1 MSRFIELLD
10 RVREHTPRPA
20 GFAASGRSVDEFALI
35 AQAAPAALADDPRL
49 AAIDADAFLLRLAS
63 VDDPAL
69 PDAVEALSGRIW
81 GIRLP
86 LFTLEQT
93 RSLVGIGC
101 DYVIFDAAGT
111 EAALL
116 TLPDLG
122 IVITVDHRSDEGMI
136 RSLGELAING
146 LLFRPA
152 IRESPL
158 SFNTLA
164 NIQRVCGVIDRP
176 LLLELPEG
184 ICGTDLEVLR
194 SVETT
199 GLIVEVPPADRP
211 ASVRRCMGELPPRS
225 ESRMVRRAMQ
235 FSVGD
240 DGL

>member
-20 GFAASGRSVDEFALI
+20 GFAASGRSLDEFALI
-35 AQAAPAALADDPRL
+35 AQTVPAALADDPRL
-49 AAIDADAFLLRLAS
+49 AHSDADAFLLRLGS

-69 PDAVEALSGRIW
+69 PEAAKALAARIW
-81 GIRLP
+81 GVRLP
-86 LFTLEQT
+86 LFTLEHT
-93 RSLVGIGC
+93 KALIDIGC
-101 DYVIFDAAGT
+101 DYVVFDSAGT

-122 IVITVDHRSDEGMI
+122 IVITVDHRSDEGII

-158 SFNTLA
+158 SFHTLA
-164 NIQRVCGVIDRP
+164 TIQRVCGVIDRP

-184 ICGTDLEVLR
+184 LCGTDLEVLR

-211 ASVRRCMGELPPRS
+211 DALRRCMSELPPRS

>member
-20 GFAASGRSVDEFALI
+20 GFATSGRNLDEFALI
-35 AQAAPAALADDPRL
+35 AQASPQALADDAAL
-49 AAIDADAFLLRLAS
+49 AGACADAFLLRIGS
-63 VDDPAL
+63 VDHPAL
-69 PDAVEALSGRIW
+69 RDAAAALSGRIW
-81 GIRLP
+81 GVRLP

-93 RSLVGIGC
+93 KALITLGC

-122 IVITVDHRSDEGMI
+122 IIITVDHRSDEGMI

-158 SFNTLA
+158 SFHTLS
-164 NIQRVCGVIDRP
+164 NIQRVCGVVDRP
-176 LLLELPEG
+176 LLLELPDG
-184 ICGTDLEVLR
+184 VCGTDLEVLR

-199 GLIVEVPPADRP
+199 GVIVDVPPADRP
-211 ASVRRCMGELPPRS
+211 TEVRRCMAELPLRS
-225 ESRMVRRAMQ
+225 ESRMVRRAMP

-240 DGL
+240 EHL

>member
-20 GFAASGRSVDEFALI
+20 GFAASARSVGEFALI
-35 AQAAPAALADDPRL
+35 AQAPPEALADDPRL
-49 AAIDADAFLLRLAS
+49 ADTDADAFLLRLGS
-63 VDDPAL
+63 VDHPDLPA
-69 PDAVEALSGRIW
+69 AAKALGDRIW
-81 GIRLP
+81 GVRLP

-93 RSLVGIGC
+93 RALVEIGC

-122 IVITVDHRSDEGMI
+122 IVITVDHRSDEGII
-136 RSLGELAING
+136 RALAELAVNG
-146 LLFRPA
+146 LLFRPP

-158 SFNTLA
+158 SFHTLA

-176 LLLELPEG
+176 MLLELPEG
-184 ICGTDLEVLR
+184 VCGTDLEVLR

-199 GLIVEVPPADRP
+199 GLIVDVPPADRP
-211 ASVRRCMGELPPRS
+211 AAVRRCMAELPPRS
-225 ESRMVRRAMQ
+225 ESRMVRRAMP